1 MEKVRELSKE
11 DKRSVEDLFSDD
23 GANLLWN
30 FESFIKHPDCF
41 GVVLEINKRIVGFG
55 SLIRYITPRHGLIG
69 RLEDILVHPN
79 FRGSGL
85 GKLIIDG
92 LISLGEEL
100 RLKQI
105 ILTSN
110 PRRDIARYIYISR
123 GFFLYETGVFVKNI

>member
-11 DKRSVEDLFSDD
+11 DKGSVEDLFSAD

-79 FRGSGL
+79 FREGGL
-85 GKLIIDG
+85 GKLIIDR
-92 LISLGEEL
+92 LIALGEEFK
-100 RLKQI
+100 LKQI
-105 ILTSN
+105 VLTSN
-110 PRRDIARYIYISR
+110 PKRDTARHIYLSR
-123 GFFLYETGVFVKNI
+123 GFILYKTGVLVKNI